1 MTQGAQIDISDEI
14 EFPVLAQPPN
24 LSDHPDPL
32 LCDLVRLADTL
43 NVEHGISLTVSGSLI
58 TGTLF
63 SAYRF
68 FEGQAATAAAGSVTG
83 SPNVDAAKAYQQ
95 HMVEFYVARMKMYEP
110 ARVSAAGSR
119 YAPRYI
125 HLHNAKWVGNDGMFT
140 GESKL
145 WRGRLITISG
155 FAITQV

>member
-1 MTQGAQIDISDEI
+1 MSHGAQIDISEAI
-14 EFPVLAQPPN
+14 EFSDLSPVPQLA
-24 LSDHPDPL
+24 HAADPL

-43 NVEHGISLTVSGSLI
+43 NVEHGISLTVGGSLI

-68 FEGQAATAAAGSVTG
+68 FEGQATAAAGGAVIG
-83 SPNVDAAKAYQQ
+83 SQIDAAKTYQQ
-95 HMVEFYVARMKMYEP
+95 HMVEFYVARMKMYDP
-110 ARVSAAGSR
+110 ARLMTEGSH
-119 YAPRYI
+119 YVPRYI
-125 HLHNAKWVGNDGMFT
+125 HIHNARWVGNDGMFT

-145 WRGRLITISG
+145 WRGRLIAISG